1 MESRVMGNCHA
12 RFGAGEKFGDY
23 IKKLPIVK
31 SVYPVTIAAGVAH
44 ILHDGSGGDG
54 GQTPGAMQQKPG
66 RCAKPP
72 DGAMGCGMAPAV
84 SRREYPCG
92 HESGF

>member
-44 ILHDGSGGDG
+44 I
-54 GQTPGAMQQKPG
+54 
-66 RCAKPP
+66 
-72 DGAMGCGMAPAV
+72 V
-84 SRREYPCG
+84 
-92 HESGF
+92 